1 MRQFLALAWKGEDMM
16 MLDFVQNLRIGRK
29 FTLSFGA
36 LVLTFGVI
44 GIFNLSQLS
53 SIRHSNDDMVTSY
66 EVMRGMRLVLAA
78 NTDQVANVRGY
89 LLTGQESYI
98 QPYHVAQKV
107 FATNLAKVRGLL
119 TDATQLSRVDRMEQL
134 SRQWNEAVAVPQI
147 LAYRDPA
154 TRAATLADVAAGN
167 GAALITELRGLG
179 EDIQN
184 VQRDLL
190 NQRRNIMVDT
200 FEVAETAVAV
210 AGVLSLLLAL
220 SAGAGLT
227 RLIARPISTMTDQMG
242 QLAAGDRAVV
252 IAGTTRR
259 DEIGGMARALEVF
272 RHNALEA
279 DRLAAAQVAEQEA
292 KLARSRAIDVMIAGF
307 DHKVAAILGT
317 VTGATGQLDATAQGM
332 NGIALQTRTQAHA
345 SANAAQQ
352 TAANVQTVASAAE
365 EMASSIQ
372 EIARQ
377 VTLSTKVADTANQEA
392 VRTNAIMAEMA
403 DAGHRI
409 GDVVQLIADIASQ
422 TNLLALNATIEAAR
436 AGEAGKGFAVVA
448 AEVKSLA
455 TQTARATDEISQQ
468 VAAVQ
473 SVSAQA
479 VQALTTITAT
489 ISQIDEAMAAISA
502 AVEQQN
508 AATLEISRNVQ
519 QAAVG
524 TREVSQNIA
533 NVNIAADKTGQSASE
548 VLDAARDLG
557 RQAAVMKGELE
568 NFLAGIRAA

>member
-1 MRQFLALAWKGEDMM
+1 MVILNFL
-16 MLDFVQNLRIGRK
+16 QNLRIGRK
-29 FTLSFGA
+29 FVLSFGA
-36 LVLTFGVI
+36 LVSMVGII
-44 GIFNLSQLS
+44 GIFNLGQLS
-53 SIRHSNDDMVTSY
+53 SIRHSNDEMVTSY

-89 LLTGQESYI
+89 LLTGQEAYI
-98 QPYHVAQKV
+98 QPYQAAQKI

-119 TDATQLSRVDRMEQL
+119 TDAAQLSRVDQMEQL
-134 SRQWNEAVAVPQI
+134 SRQWNETIAAPQI
-147 LAYRDPA
+147 AAYRDPA
-154 TRAATLADVAAGN
+154 TRAAILAEVAAGK
-167 GAALITELRGLG
+167 GAALISELRGLG

-190 NQRRNIMVDT
+190 NQRRGIMVDT
-200 FEVAETAVAV
+200 FEVAENAVAIS
-210 AGVLSLLLAL
+210 GGLSLLLAV
-220 SAGAGLT
+220 SAGVGLT
-227 RLIARPISTMTDQMG
+227 RMIARPITVMTNQMG
-242 QLAAGDRAVV
+242 QLAAGDRALE
-252 IAGTTRR
+252 ILGTMRR

-272 RHNALEA
+272 RHNAMEA
-279 DRLAAAQVAEQEA
+279 DRLAAEQAAEQEA

-317 VTGATGQLDATAQGM
+317 VTGATGQLDSTAQGM
-332 NGIALQTRTQAHA
+332 NGIALQTRAQANA
-345 SANAAQQ
+345 SASAAEQ

-377 VTLSTKVADTANQEA
+377 VALSTKVADTANQEA

-448 AEVKSLA
+448 AEVKNLA
-455 TQTARATDEISQQ
+455 TQTAQATVEISQQ

-489 ISQIDEAMAAISA
+489 IGQIDEAMAAISA

-508 AATLEISRNVQ
+508 ATTLEISRNVQ

-568 NFLAGIRAA
+568 SFLSGIRAA

>member
-1 MRQFLALAWKGEDMM
+1 MTIP
-16 MLDFVQNLRIGRK
+16 DFIQNLRIGRK
-29 FTLSFGA
+29 FALSFGA
-36 LVLTFGVI
+36 LVLTA
-44 GIFNLSQLS
+44 GIVCLFNLGQLS
-53 SIRHSNDDMVTSY
+53 SIRQSNDDMVTSY
-66 EVMRGMRLVLAA
+66 EAMRGMRLVLAA
-78 NTDQVANVRGY
+78 KTDQVAGVRGY
-89 LLTGQESYI
+89 LLTGKESFLE
-98 QPYHVAQKV
+98 PYQSADKIFHS
-107 FATNLAKVRGLL
+107 NLAKTRALL
-119 TDATQLSRVDRMEQL
+119 TTPQQRAQIDEIERLSQ
-134 SRQWNEAVAVPQI
+134 QWQKEVVEPQI
-147 LAYRDPA
+147 AGYRDPA
-154 TRAATLADVAAGN
+154 TRAATLETISAGK
-167 GAALITELRGLG
+167 GAAMINELRGLG
-179 EDIQN
+179 ENIMS

-190 NQRRNIMVDT
+190 DERRVAMADT
-200 FEVAETAVAV
+200 FNIAEKAAAL
-210 AGVLSLLLAL
+210 AGILSLLIAV
-220 SAGAGLT
+220 SAGVGLT
-227 RLIARPISTMTDQMG
+227 RMIARPISAMTAQMG
-242 QLAAGDRAVV
+242 QLANGDRNVQIV
-252 IAGTTRR
+252 GTQRQ

-272 RHNALEA
+272 RHNAIET
-279 DRLAAAQVAEQEA
+279 DRLAAEQAAEQEA
-292 KLARSRAIDVMIAGF
+292 KLARSRAIDILIAGF

-317 VTGATGQLDATAQGM
+317 VTGATGQLDSTAQGM
-332 NGIALQTRTQAHA
+332 NGIALQTRAQANA
-345 SANAAQQ
+345 SASAAEQ

-377 VTLSTKVADTANQEA
+377 VAMSTKVADTANHEA
-392 VRTNAIMAEMA
+392 VRTNAIMSEMA

-409 GDVVQLIADIASQ
+409 GDVVQLISDIASQ

-455 TQTARATDEISQQ
+455 TQTARATEEISQQ

-479 VQALTTITAT
+479 VQALTTITTT

-508 AATLEISRNVQ
+508 ATTLEISRNVQ

-524 TREVSQNIA
+524 TREVSQTIA
-533 NVNIAADKTGQSASE
+533 NVNVAADKTGQSASE

-568 NFLAGIRAA
+568 SFLVEIRAA